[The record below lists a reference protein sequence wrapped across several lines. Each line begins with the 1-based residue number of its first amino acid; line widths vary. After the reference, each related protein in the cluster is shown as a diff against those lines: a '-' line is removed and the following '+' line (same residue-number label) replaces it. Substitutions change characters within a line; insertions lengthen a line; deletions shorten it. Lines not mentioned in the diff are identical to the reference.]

1 MAQTGRIGISHIWVI
16 PSSWLAVCGLQISVS
31 LFLICSTN
39 SLQQTRKLKI
49 DLTSLFISHCV
60 SNYSA
65 NPPSF
70 AFKLYSEH
78 DNFHHYLLTID
89 FHSFRAPPP
98 TVIHQQIARAIF
110 LNFKIFPFP
119 SNPRPKFLS
128 RPRRHCRSGLRGL
141 WFSPPFWLYLD
152 HSTHHL
158 PGVPHAFCA
167 IPTWMPFANTFT
179 WETTSPTGGVDWS
192 QCSFS
197 LWSVWSTLFK
207 IQTSLLFPWPAR
219 MRHFILLWPFY
230 FSTAFITFCL

>member
-1 MAQTGRIGISHIWVI
+1 M
-16 PSSWLAVCGLQISVS
+16 PSSWLAGSGLQIFVS

-39 SLQQTRKLKI
+39 SLQQTWKLKI

-89 FHSFRAPPP
+89 FHSFHAPPP
-98 TVIHQQIARAIF
+98 TAIHQQIARAIF

-128 RPRRHCRSGLRGL
+128 RPRRHCRSGLSGL
-141 WFSPPFWLYLD
+141 WFLLLIGSTWITPHTISLLFPM
-152 HSTHHL
+152 HSVH
-158 PGVPHAFCA
+158 

-179 WETTSPTGGVDWS
+179 WETTSPTGSVGWS
-192 QCSFS
+192 A
-197 LWSVWSTLFK
+197 VLFL
-207 IQTSLLFPWPAR
+207 TVV
-219 MRHFILLWPFY
+219 
-230 FSTAFITFCL
+230 CLGHPI